1 MKKITLLLAACF
13 STMIGFAQGSESFDN
28 AALTGSYE
36 DASFVGD
43 DGFTWTYVHSRDQ
56 NIYPIDGNGIMLRR
70 ANEPSSLSATIEG
83 GIGNFSVDTR
93 KAFSGNAQRN
103 LELVINGEVVE
114 QFMPAFADGD
124 EDDTVFVFEVNDIN
138 VEGQFTL
145 ELRLFGDSGNQQII
159 LDNIEWTGF
168 DPCADLMAPEVE
180 TTQSITEEQTLEDIE
195 VTGEEGA
202 TFMWYSDEE
211 LTTPADASA
220 ALTEGEYTFYVTQ
233 TVGECT
239 SEAAVVN
246 LTVTLS
252 LSDFDTTQLSVYPN
266 PATNNLTISYNEI
279 INQVEVYN
287 VLGQKV
293 INQSSNSANISLN
306 VSQLNNGTYLMILHA
321 GEQKQQV
328 KFLKK

>member
-28 AALTGSYE
+28 ATLTGSYE
-36 DASFVGD
+36 DGSFVGD

-56 NIYPIDGNGIMLRR
+56 GDFAIDGNGLMLRR

-93 KAFSGNAQRN
+93 KAFTNNSQRS
-103 LELVINGEVVE
+103 LELVINGVVVE
-114 QFMPAFADGD
+114 QFTPAFG
-124 EDDTVFVFEVNDIN
+124 EGTDDTVFAFEVNDIN
-138 VEGQFTL
+138 IEGEFTL

-180 TTQSITEEQTLEDIE
+180 NMQSVTEGQTLEDIE

-220 ALTEGEYTFYVTQ
+220 ALTEGDYTFYVTQ

-252 LSDFDTTQLSVYPN
+252 MSDFDTTQLSVYPN
-266 PATNNLTISYNEI
+266 PATNNLTISYNET

-293 INQSSNSANISLN
+293 INQNFNSDNISLN